1 MTNTDN
7 DNNDNITSSQKKN
20 IVDSYCDGTI

>member
-20 IVDSYCDGTI
+20 IVDRYCGGKR